1 MAVVVVMSNVYA
13 DVVSPDGRHASRV
26 LAGSRA

>member
-13 DVVSPDGRHASRV
+13 DVGFPDGRHASRV